1 MMLANAIAN
10 NFRDTFQLFD
20 KFEFSKF
27 FKIDLDG
34 RFTKDLSL
42 STAFASRINIGVATP
57 LPGSTTVPFV
67 KQFFR
72 GGPSSMRAWRI
83 RELGPGNFQD
93 SLVMATSTPPFAMV
107 GDLTVKTNA
116 QYQFPLLSG
125 GNR

>member
-10 NFRDTFQLFD
+10 YFRDTFQLFD

-67 KQFFR
+67 KQFFL

-83 RELGPGNFQD
+83 RELGQGTIQD
-93 SLVMATSTPPFAMV
+93 YLVMAIRNQTYAKV
-107 GDLTVKTNA
+107 EDC
-116 QYQFPLLSG
+116 
-125 GNR
+125 